1 MYFFVL
7 YPMDSIQWMASIVLL
22 FALFGHNNFYVFV
35 GYLYFYS
42 IKALSIS
49 MANYSTD
56 IVFVILFLILKN
68 FL

>member
-1 MYFFVL
+1 
-7 YPMDSIQWMASIVLL
+7 MASIVLL

-35 GYLYFYS
+35 GYLYFSS

-49 MANYSTD
+49 MANYSTE

-68 FL
+68 SL